1 MCIRDIKINGVRDPV
16 GFQMQELI
24 LSYEADGTPD
34 GDLVAAIALDAD
46 CEQIVYKQKLDIR
59 TNYATKLDF
68 VPEPETRYF
77 VFILCGARKS
87 RPCILE
93 GGTRFDCPFI
103 TSVEPIGHPVFSKRF
118 SLPGNVTRARL
129 YVTGLGLYEAFV
141 NGEKAG
147 NEYLTPGC
155 NDYSAYVQY
164 QSFDVTDSVREEN
177 ILEICLGNGW
187 YKGRFGLRHK
197 TEIYG
202 SDFVA
207 AAKLVAWTSDGK
219 RIEILTDES
228 WRARPSFVVDSGIYD
243 GEIVDR
249 TRDISH
255 ESPVRLIDR
264 KIPVAERIGLPV
276 VEKHILKPSLIVT
289 PKGERVLDF
298 GQNFAGFVR
307 FSVPMRYGQKLTLKA
322 GEVLQEG
329 CFYNA
334 NLRTAKAEFVYISD
348 GILRTVRPQFT
359 FYGLRYLLV
368 EGLGEVDPE
377 AFEGVVI
384 YSDLDAS
391 VSIDVGNPKLNR
403 LLANCVWGQRGNFI
417 DVPTDCPQRDERLG
431 WTGDAEIFSRT
442 ACFQMDCRAFYHKY
456 LTDME
461 IDQRLLNGRIAS
473 YSPSFKETGAAT
485 SVWADAATIVP
496 WNVYTFYGDRYF
508 LQRHY
513 PMMKR
518 YVDTVI
524 AEDDAHG
531 GGRLYNFD
539 FHLGDWLSQDGAG
552 ANALKGATSEHF
564 IASVYYYNSVRIVAK
579 AASVLGH
586 GKEAAYYQKIADE
599 IRKAVFTEYFTP
611 SGRLAIDTQTAYVIC
626 SEFEIYPNREK
637 FLHGFAKRMKK
648 DGYKI
653 RGGFVGA
660 SQLVQNLFKCG
671 FDEDAYRIIFSEE
684 FPGWLYCVNLGA
696 TTIWERWNSLNA
708 DGSISGTEM
717 NSLNHYSFGAIAEAF
732 YAYIAGIEQRD
743 IAFKKVVVHPRFNYR
758 LPKLK
763 MRFRSPSGEF
773 AVSYRLS
780 ETEIDVTVVIPY
792 GVEATFVFGEEE
804 LPLSVGTN
812 RLRFR
817 APLNYKYPYSI
828 DCKLCDLMHNQAT
841 QTILSEAVPALYGFL
856 KRNDIG
862 MSGSS
867 LRELCAIDS
876 FHVPDAVLDKINE
889 RLEAVPYGDQ

>member
-1 MCIRDIKINGVRDPV
+1 MCIRNVKINGVRDPV
-16 GFQMQELI
+16 GYQFDALI
-24 LSYEADGTPD
+24 LSYEMDGAPTQEPI
-34 GDLVAAIALDAD
+34 VQIATDRARSHVVYRRTLD
-46 CEQIVYKQKLDIR
+46 VRY
-59 TNYATKLDF
+59 NYATALEF
-68 VPEPETRYF
+68 EPEPETRYYVF
-77 VFILCGARKS
+77 VICGDCVS
-87 RPCILE
+87 EPCILE
-93 GGTRFDCPFI
+93 SGTTFDCPFI
-103 TSVEPIGHPVFSKRF
+103 TSEEKIGHPVFLKRF
-118 SLPGNVTRARL
+118 SLPGDVVRARL
-129 YVTGLGLYEAFV
+129 YVTGLGLYEAYL
-141 NGEKAG
+141 NGVKAG

-155 NDYSAYVQY
+155 NDYSAYVRY
-164 QSFDVTDSVREEN
+164 QTFDITQAVREEN
-177 ILEICLGNGW
+177 LLEICLGNGW
-187 YKGRFGLRHK
+187 YKGRFGLQHK
-197 TEIYG
+197 KEIYG

-207 AAKLVAWTSDGK
+207 AVKLVAWTSDGT
-219 RIEILTDES
+219 RIEVTTDETWS
-228 WRARPSFVVDSGIYD
+228 ARPSYVVDSGIYD

-249 TRDISH
+249 TRDVSQ
-255 ESPVRLIDR
+255 ESRVRLVER
-264 KIPVAERIGLPV
+264 KIHVVGRIGLPI
-276 VEKHILKPSLIVT
+276 VEKHVLHPTLITT
-289 PKGERVLDF
+289 PKGESVLDF

-307 FSVPMRYGQKLTLKA
+307 FRVSMRRGQKLTLKA
-322 GEVLQEG
+322 GEVLQQG

-348 GILRTVRPQFT
+348 GVSRTVRPQFT
-359 FYGLRYLLV
+359 FYGLRYLLA
-368 EGLGEVDPE
+368 EGLDRVDPD

-391 VSIDVGNPKLNR
+391 IEINAHNAKIDR

-456 LTDME
+456 LTDMQ

-586 GKEAAYYQKIADE
+586 GKEEAYYQKIADE

-626 SEFEIYPNREK
+626 SEFDLYPNREK
-637 FLHGFAKRMKK
+637 FLHGFAKRLKK

-660 SQLVQNLFKCG
+660 SQLVQNMFKCG
-671 FDEDAYRIIFSEE
+671 FDEDAFRILFSEE
-684 FPGWLYCVNLGA
+684 FPSWLYCVDLGA
-696 TTIWERWNSLNA
+696 TTIWERWNSLNP
-708 DGSISGTEM
+708 DGSISATEM

-732 YAYIAGIEQRD
+732 YAEIAGIEQRD
-743 IAFKKVVVHPRFNYR
+743 VAFKKVVVHPRFNYR
-758 LPKLK
+758 LPKLDLQ
-763 MRFRSPSGEF
+763 FRSPAGVF
-773 AVSYRLS
+773 RVSYRLS
-780 ETEIDVTVVIPY
+780 DREIDLVVTIPF
-792 GVEATFVFGEEE
+792 GVEATFVFGGEERA
-804 LPLSVGTN
+804 LSCGEN
-812 RLRFR
+812 HFRLQ
-817 APLNYKYPYSI
+817 APQNYKYPYNI
-828 DCKLCDLMHNQAT
+828 DCKLCDLLHDRGT
-841 QTILSEAVPALYGFL
+841 QDVLSEAVPTLYQFL
-856 KRNDIG
+856 KHNDIG
-862 MSGSS
+862 MSGST
-867 LRELCAIDS
+867 LREICSIDS
-876 FHVPDAVLDKINE
+876 FHVPDMVLDSINQK
-889 RLEAVPYGDQ
+889 LGSVPNRNL